1 MRQQEVRDAIR
12 QEPFEPFRIQS
23 SNGRSYD
30 IRHPEF
36 VALTRTSLIVIV
48 PSSNGNDTDRVINC
62 DLVHVVEMERL
73 EGT

>member
-36 VALTRTSLIVIV
+36 AALTRTSLIVIV
-48 PSSNGNDTDRVINC
+48 PSSNGNDTDRVIHC